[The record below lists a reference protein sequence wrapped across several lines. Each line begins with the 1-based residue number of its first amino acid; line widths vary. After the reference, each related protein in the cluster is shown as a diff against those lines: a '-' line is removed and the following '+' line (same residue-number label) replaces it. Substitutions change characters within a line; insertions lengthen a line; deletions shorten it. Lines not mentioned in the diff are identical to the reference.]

1 MGGSPT
7 VVQQEPPVQAPQYNE
22 SMADVL
28 NAQINL
34 APQLFAAEANPL
46 YGQTAYANLQN
57 QVNDI
62 LLSGQFKQFSQYYP
76 KLAGIE
82 TDYQT
87 KLRQGELKQISSPE
101 LGLGA
106 YQQAFNSLT
115 PGYQEA
121 VAGMG
126 NLARTATEQSLNRPS
141 YTAYEQQVGGPSY
154 GQYIGQVGGPSAD
167 LTLGGMQAY
176 KFGGPGGTPYQ
187 VGQEF
192 LQAPSY
198 EVGQELMQNQPYQV
212 GQELTQ
218 NQPYQVGEGLM
229 QNRPYQ
235 VGQKFLSQPS
245 YQTGLYTGKVG
256 GLQAQSQLGQIN
268 TGIVGSY
275 MNQMPGVSAIA
286 QQLSDQAQQ
295 DLAAG
300 RSLTPEEARL
310 ATQSAREAYAA
321 RGTALGPQA
330 IGAEILSRAELG
342 NQRYRERQAAAA
354 QAAGT
359 ISNLYTPALQQ
370 AYQRQAGAEAYNLGA
385 QGQQFGQAISQE
397 ELARAAQAQQFG
409 QLSEQEQALAQAQGQ
424 QFAQTSAV
432 EQALAQAQGQQF
444 AQTSTIEQA
453 LAQAQGQQFAQTS
466 AVEQALAQAQSQ
478 RFGQLGAK
486 EQALAG
492 AQGQQFGQAM
502 TQEDIL
508 KQSQA
513 QEYGQRLGLQE
524 LGINLQGQQYQQ
536 AMGKEGLAQQTQ
548 NQALQQAL
556 QRTQQGIAGQQ
567 AMLGLQAQQ
576 AQIGAAAMNSLQGAQ
591 APILQAFYR
600 QPILAGGMGQAQQ
613 FALGGQQ
620 AAGPALFNPES
631 QTAMGSIYGAYN
643 AKMQYASGAAQANA
657 SASAGKSAMT
667 GQIAGAAASAAG
679 FAAMCWIARACFGTK
694 TNRWKKFRSNMIKH
708 GSFKFIEWYL
718 KNGKSIAEKIQD
730 SMLAKTVGKLILLG
744 VEFKWTH

>member
-1 MGGSPT
+1 MGGSKT
-7 VVQQEPPVQAPQYNE
+7 VVQAPAPVAAPSYQQTA
-22 SMADVL
+22 ADAL
-28 NAQINL
+28 RAQIKL
-34 APQLFAAEANPL
+34 APELFAAESSPL

-57 QVNDI
+57 EVNNI
-62 LLSGQFKQFSQYYP
+62 LLSGQMQQMAQYYP
-76 KLAGIE
+76 ELANIE

-87 KLRQGELKQISSPE
+87 RLRQGELQQISSPT

-106 YQQAFNSLT
+106 YQEAFNKLT
-115 PGYQEA
+115 PGYAEA

-126 NLARTATEQSLNRPS
+126 ELAKSATQQSINRPT
-141 YTAYEQQVGGPSY
+141 YTAYEQEVGGPSY

-176 KFGGPGGTPYQ
+176 KFGGTGSTPYQ

-192 LQAPSY
+192 LDQPAYQA
-198 EVGQELMQNQPYQV
+198 
-212 GQELTQ
+212 
-218 NQPYQVGEGLM
+218 
-229 QNRPYQ
+229 
-235 VGQKFLSQPS
+235 
-245 YQTGLYTGKVG
+245 GLYSGQVQGPQT
-256 GLQAQSQLGQIN
+256 QSQLGQID

-275 MNQMPGVSAIA
+275 MNQMPGVAGIA

-354 QAAGT
+354 QTAGT

-385 QGQQFGQAISQE
+385 QGQQFGQAMSQE

-409 QLSEQEQALAQAQGQ
+409 QLGAQEQALAA
-424 QFAQTSAV
+424 
-432 EQALAQAQGQQF
+432 
-444 AQTSTIEQA
+444 
-453 LAQAQGQQFAQTS
+453 
-466 AVEQALAQAQSQ
+466 
-478 RFGQLGAK
+478 
-486 EQALAG
+486 
-492 AQGQQFGQAM
+492 AQGQQFGQEM

-508 KQSQA
+508 RQTQA
-513 QEYGQRLGLQE
+513 QEYSQRLGLQE
-524 LGINLQGQQYQQ
+524 LGVNLQGQQYQQ

-567 AMLGLQAQQ
+567 AMLGLQGQQ
-576 AQIGAAAMNSLQGAQ
+576 AQIGAAAMGSLQGAQ

-600 QPILAGGMGQAQQ
+600 QPILSGGMAQAQQ

-620 AAGPALFNPES
+620 SAGPALFNPES
-631 QTAMGSIYGAYN
+631 SMAFQSAFMPYQANIAERTAAM
-643 AKMQYASGAAQANA
+643 QANA
-657 SASAGKSAMT
+657 TASAGKSGMM
-667 GQIAGAAASAAG
+667 GSIIGGGLGAAAT
-679 FAAMCWIARACFGTK
+679 I
-694 TNRWKKFRSNMIKH
+694 
-708 GSFKFIEWYL
+708 
-718 KNGKSIAEKIQD
+718 
-730 SMLAKTVGKLILLG
+730 G
-744 VEFKWTH
+744 VAF

>member
-1 MGGSPT
+1 MGGSKT
-7 VVQQEPPVQAPQYNE
+7 VVQQAPAPVAAPSYQQTA
-22 SMADVL
+22 ADAL
-28 NAQINL
+28 RAQIQL
-34 APQLFAAEANPL
+34 APQLFAAESSPL
-46 YGQTAYANLQN
+46 YGQAAYANLQN
-57 QVNDI
+57 EVNNI
-62 LLSGQFKQFSQYYP
+62 LLSGQMQQMAQYYP
-76 KLAGIE
+76 ELANIE

-87 KLRQGELKQISSPE
+87 RLRQGELQQISSPT

-106 YQQAFNSLT
+106 YQEAFNKLT
-115 PGYQEA
+115 PGYAEA

-126 NLARTATEQSLNRPS
+126 ELAKSATQQSINRPT

-176 KFGGPGGTPYQ
+176 KFGGTGSAPYQ

-192 LQAPSY
+192 LDQPAYQA
-198 EVGQELMQNQPYQV
+198 
-212 GQELTQ
+212 
-218 NQPYQVGEGLM
+218 
-229 QNRPYQ
+229 
-235 VGQKFLSQPS
+235 
-245 YQTGLYTGKVG
+245 GLYSGQIQGPQT
-256 GLQAQSQLGQIN
+256 QSQLGQID

-275 MNQMPGVSAIA
+275 MNQMPGVAGIA

-385 QGQQFGQAISQE
+385 QGQQFGQAMSQE

-409 QLSEQEQALAQAQGQ
+409 QLGAQEQALAA
-424 QFAQTSAV
+424 
-432 EQALAQAQGQQF
+432 
-444 AQTSTIEQA
+444 
-453 LAQAQGQQFAQTS
+453 
-466 AVEQALAQAQSQ
+466 
-478 RFGQLGAK
+478 
-486 EQALAG
+486 
-492 AQGQQFGQAM
+492 AQGQQFGQEM

-508 KQSQA
+508 RQTQA
-513 QEYGQRLGLQE
+513 QEYSQRLGLQE
-524 LGINLQGQQYQQ
+524 LGVNLQGQQYQQ

-567 AMLGLQAQQ
+567 AMLGLQGQQ
-576 AQIGAAAMNSLQGAQ
+576 AQIGAAAMGSLQGAQ

-600 QPILAGGMGQAQQ
+600 QPILSGGMAQAQQ

-631 QTAMGSIYGAYN
+631 SMAFQSAFMPYQANIAERTAAM
-643 AKMQYASGAAQANA
+643 QANA
-657 SASAGKSAMT
+657 TASAGKSGMM
-667 GQIAGAAASAAG
+667 GGIIGGIAGGLGAA
-679 FAAMCWIARACFGTK
+679 
-694 TNRWKKFRSNMIKH
+694 
-708 GSFKFIEWYL
+708 Y
-718 KNGKSIAEKIQD
+718 
-730 SMLAKTVGKLILLG
+730 
-744 VEFKWTH
+744 